1 MQADPVMIK
10 ASELMRLGLMPSAE
24 EIKGGLVSVELLSIL
39 FTSAHIDIPAICQDI
54 LGVDIASSQVKAKLK
69 A

>member
-1 MQADPVMIK
+1 MQADPVMIN

-24 EIKGGLVSVELLSIL
+24 EIKGGLVSVALLSIL
-39 FTSAHIDIPAICQDI
+39 SISTHIDIPAIYQDI
-54 LGVDIASSQVKAKLK
+54 LTVDIASSQAKARLK